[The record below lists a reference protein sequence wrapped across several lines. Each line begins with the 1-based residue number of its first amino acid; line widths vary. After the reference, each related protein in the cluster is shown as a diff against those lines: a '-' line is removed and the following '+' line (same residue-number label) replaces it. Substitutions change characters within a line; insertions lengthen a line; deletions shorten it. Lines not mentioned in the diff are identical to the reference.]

1 MSLSYREVSS
11 ETTEKES
18 SCCCVSH
25 GCVGEY
31 EMEVEEARVI
41 LVNGPHQHGK
51 LDGRDEPDQHPMSA
65 ITGLEDTI
73 QNLEEG
79 MKESSAKKFATFQEA
94 AKWVSENDC
103 AGLTLSIHNGED
115 WAPYFIQEDKS
126 ITPIRIGD
134 SDYSDIRIID
144 GGSAAGIQ

>member
-18 SCCCVSH
+18 SCCCASH
-25 GCVGEY
+25 GCGGEY

-79 MKESSAKKFATFQEA
+79 MKESLAKKFATFQEA